1 MRFAKLVFLVAGI
14 YGILV
19 IAPQF
24 FLEKALVQA
33 GGPITHPEY
42 FYGFLAVT
50 LPWQVLFL
58 VISRD
63 PVRMRPAMWVAVLE
77 KVGFP
82 IAAYALYAQGRVAA
96 AAVGFATVDLV
107 LAVLFTIAYLRTP
120 PTRVTLG
127 ANAS

>member
-14 YGILV
+14 YGIIV
-19 IAPQF
+19 IAPQL
-24 FLEKALVQA
+24 FLEDAIVRA
-33 GGPITHPEY
+33 TGPITHPEY
-42 FYGFLAVT
+42 FYGFLVVC

-82 IAAYALYAQGRVAA
+82 IAVFALYARGRVAA
-96 AAVGFATVDLV
+96 PVVGFASIDVL

-120 PTRVTLG
+120 
-127 ANAS
+127 AASR

>member
-14 YGILV
+14 YGIIV
-19 IAPQF
+19 IAPQL
-24 FLEKALVQA
+24 FLEDAIVRA
-33 GGPITHPEY
+33 TGPITHPEY
-42 FYGFLAVT
+42 FYGFLVVC

-82 IAAYALYAQGRVAA
+82 IAALALYARGRVAA
-96 AAVGFATVDLV
+96 PVVGFASIDLL
-107 LAVLFTIAYLRTP
+107 LAVLFAIAYLRTP
-120 PTRVTLG
+120 S
-127 ANAS
+127 ASR